1 MLDHADGVFVL
12 DGISAKKLVDTYYFR
27 LCEIDADGTLRYD
40 RVITYSVTTYC
51 ANKAAGSDEIAG
63 LCRALAV
70 YSAAAREYFGYTVNA
85 E

>member
-1 MLDHADGVFVL
+1 MA
-12 DGISAKKLVDTYYFR
+12 DTYYFR
-27 LCEIDADGTLRYD
+27 LCEIAADGMVRYD

-51 ANKAAGSDEIAG
+51 ANKAAGSDELAG

-70 YSAAAREYFGYTVNA
+70 YSAAAREYFGYTVDA